1 MGQQSGRA
9 NPICSGAICALQGG
23 AARGG
28 LRARFECACQA
39 NRRAESD
46 SCSETRR
53 LRPRCAQ
60 RRGYGNHSGRQ
71 RACMM
76 RTPCPSP
83 RLFLALQSGKSWPM
97 QEHIVVAALVLRH
110 TEGSDRDWS
119 PRPHARLL
127 AIIYLR
133 KVGHWGYKGLD
144 SVRPVTSG
152 RKDGSMAT
160 KKPAAQDNDTR
171 PPAETSRM
179 ARHVIRVML
188 ESAPAPHDA
197 VQHRVKSAR
206 KKASAAKRG
215 TAKR

>member
-46 SCSETRR
+46 SYSETRR

-119 PRPHARLL
+119 PRPHAAATGDYVLEKSENPTGKSGVVAATVVLNEGCSRRRPR
-127 AIIYLR
+127 AIRQRRQAVCNQAAAGVQRQFVICAGAYL
-133 KVGHWGYKGLD
+133 
-144 SVRPVTSG
+144 G
-152 RKDGSMAT
+152 RFPT
-160 KKPAAQDNDTR
+160 
-171 PPAETSRM
+171 
-179 ARHVIRVML
+179 
-188 ESAPAPHDA
+188 
-197 VQHRVKSAR
+197 
-206 KKASAAKRG
+206 
-215 TAKR
+215 

>member
-46 SCSETRR
+46 SYSETRR

-119 PRPHARLL
+119 PRPHAAATGDYVLEKSRPLGVQR
-127 AIIYLR
+127 ARFGAPGHFRAEGWIYGNEEASSAGQR
-133 KVGHWGYKGLD
+133 Y
-144 SVRPVTSG
+144 
-152 RKDGSMAT
+152 
-160 KKPAAQDNDTR
+160 
-171 PPAETSRM
+171 
-179 ARHVIRVML
+179 
-188 ESAPAPHDA
+188 APARRNLPDGAPRH
-197 VQHRVKSAR
+197 KSHAR
-206 KKASAAKRG
+206 IRASAARRG
-215 TAKR
+215 AAPC